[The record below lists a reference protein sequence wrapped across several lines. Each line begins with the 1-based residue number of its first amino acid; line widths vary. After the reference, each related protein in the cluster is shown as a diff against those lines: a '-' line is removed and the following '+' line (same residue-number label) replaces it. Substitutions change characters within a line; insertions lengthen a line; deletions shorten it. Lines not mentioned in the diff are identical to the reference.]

1 MSLQFMQRELDALF
15 DQFIASPG
23 KHGNKK
29 LRPKLDKQPH
39 VGEFNASDLAEELR
53 LTVDKNEQG
62 VKELTMSGAGNKTL
76 LKKYTKEVL
85 QAFKNSP
92 LIPDTKGKAQNNG
105 KFRVFLMESDSNRVI
120 VKVSGGNSFEY
131 YRDTLNA
138 KIQAAVILSSDEY
151 KKLFGIPTNATGDQ
165 AEKRVKDTQQLGH
178 ADGQGVVNKKV
189 GVFAAGVFGGDGDEL
204 TEQVILEDMP
214 ERSSGGTYKGAFEE
228 LIGVELE
235 MAHVQQY
242 RMKEGNFKDEIEI
255 AVKVEGKEANQ
266 AKANLTGSTAQSK
279 TENALG
285 VDLAALIR
293 ELQADLKKELGNV
306 KKGTRK
312 ERSPSAIQIVG
323 HMVFAGSNLQKLLMN
338 KKVSGKST
346 SPYMKAPPKPKS
358 PSSVRASTV
367 FKGKKPTYSKGSLTP
382 SIGRRVGARR
392 PAKKRVETGT
402 SVQDSLVA
410 RAFINSRL
418 PTQVANNMGRPELE
432 NRTGRFANSVN
443 IVNASSTGNMSHFD
457 YTYEPLYRVFESG
470 TDYSPNYDPRPLIE
484 KSIRQLAAARMETKF
499 TLRRV

>member
-1 MSLQFMQRELDALF
+1 MSLQFMQKELDFLF
-15 DQFIASPG
+15 DKFIASPG

-29 LRPKLDKQPH
+29 LRPKLDQQSH
-39 VGEFNASDLAEELR
+39 VGEFDPVSLAKELA
-53 LTVDKNEQG
+53 LTVDKNAQG
-62 VKELTMSGAGNKTL
+62 VKELTMSGTSNEKL
-76 LKKYTKEVL
+76 LKKYTQDVL
-85 QAFKNSP
+85 TAYQSSS
-92 LIPDTKGKAQNNG
+92 LIPNVVGKSQFNG
-105 KFRVFLMESDSNRVI
+105 NFKVFLMKSNTSGVI
-120 VKVSGGNSFEY
+120 VKVSGGNGFRY
-131 YRDTLNA
+131 FRDNINA
-138 KIQAAVILSSDEY
+138 PIQAQVILSSKKY
-151 KKLFGIPTNATGDQ
+151 KVLFGIPTNATSDQ
-165 AEKRVKDTQQLGH
+165 AEARVKDTQQLGH
-178 ADGQGVVNKKV
+178 ADGQGVVNKKI
-189 GVFAAGVFGGDGDEL
+189 GVFTAGVFGGDGDEL

-228 LIGVELE
+228 LLGVELE
-235 MAHVQQY
+235 MSHFQQY
-242 RMKEGNFKDEIEI
+242 KMENGNFKDEIEI

-266 AKANLTGSTAQSK
+266 AKANLTGDANKGK
-279 TENALG
+279 TEQALG
-285 VDLAALIR
+285 LDLADLIR
-293 ELQADLKKELGNV
+293 ELQADLKKELGDV

-367 FKGKKPTYSKGSLTP
+367 FKGKKPTYSKGRLT
-382 SIGRRVGARR
+382 SEIGRKLGARR
-392 PAKKRVETGT
+392 PTKKKVETGT
-402 SVQDSLVA
+402 NVQDSLVA

-443 IVNASSTGNMSHFD
+443 IVNASSTGNMSNFD
-457 YTYEPLYRVFESG
+457 YTYNPIYRVFENG
-470 TDYSPNYDPRPLIE
+470 DDYSPNYDPRPLIE

>member
-1 MSLQFMQRELDALF
+1 MSLQFMQRELDDLF
-15 DQFIASPG
+15 NKFILTKSS
-23 KHGNKK
+23 HGNKN
-29 LRPKLDKQPH
+29 LRPELDKQPH
-39 VGEFNASDLAEELR
+39 VGEFDASSLASELTGT
-53 LTVDKNEQG
+53 LDKNEQG
-62 VKELTMSGAGNKTL
+62 VKELTMSGTSNKKL

-85 QAFKNSP
+85 QAFKDSP
-92 LIPDTKGKAQNNG
+92 LIPSAEGKTQSNG
-105 KFRVFLMESDSNRVI
+105 KFKVLLMRSDSNSII
-120 VKVSGGNSFEY
+120 VKVSGGNNFDY

-138 KIQAAVILSSDEY
+138 KIQAAVILNSEKY
-151 KKLFGIPTNATGDQ
+151 KELFGIPTNATSDQ
-165 AEKRVKDTQQLGH
+165 AAARVKDTQQLGH

-228 LIGVELE
+228 LLGIELE
-235 MAHVQQY
+235 MSHVQQY
-242 RMKEGNFKDEIEI
+242 RMKEGTFKDEIEI

-266 AKANLTGSTAQSK
+266 AKANLTGTANQGK
-279 TENALG
+279 TEKKLG
-285 VDLAALIR
+285 VDLGKLIR
-293 ELQADLKKELGNV
+293 ELHADLKKELKDV

-312 ERSPSAIQIVG
+312 ERSPSAIQVVG

-358 PSSVRASTV
+358 PSAVRASAE

-382 SIGRRVGARR
+382 SIGRKLGARR
-392 PAKKRVETGT
+392 PARKRVETGT
-402 SVQDSLVA
+402 NVQDSLVA

-443 IVNASSTGNMSHFD
+443 IVNASSTGNMSNFD
-457 YTYEPLYRVFESG
+457 YTYNPIYRVFENG
-470 TDYSPNYDPRPLIE
+470 DDYSPNYDPRPLIE